1 MTQETDNLSP
11 QQSLDLIQSMIRQA
25 HGNMSSNS
33 FYLIL
38 WGWVVIAANLG
49 MYVMIKF
56 TDIQQPHLIWLIAI
70 PAWVISMI
78 HGSRHGRK
86 QRKTSHL
93 DRVNMW
99 LWIAFGI
106 CILPVIGF
114 MNKLNFQVTPLILI
128 VTALPTFVTGIMLKF
143 RPLLLGGISFY
154 VFGIICFFVSPL
166 NQFLVG
172 SIAIVCGYLIPGYLL
187 KATRKKNV

>member
-38 WGWVVIAANLG
+38 WGWVVVAANLG
-49 MYVMIKF
+49 MYCMIQF
-56 TDIQQPHLIWLIAI
+56 TDIPNPQLIWLIAI
-70 PAWVISMI
+70 PAWVISMV
-78 HGSRHGRK
+78 HGARQGRK
-86 QRKTSHL
+86 ERRTSHL

-106 CILPVIGF
+106 CILPVIAF
-114 MNKLNFQVTPLILI
+114 MNKLNFQVNPLILI
-128 VTALPTFVTGIMLKF
+128 ITALPTFVTGIMLKF
-143 RPLLLGGISFY
+143 KPLIWGGISFY
-154 VFGIICFFVSPL
+154 VFGIICFMVSPV
-166 NQFLVG
+166 NQFLIGGV
-172 SIAIVCGYLIPGYLL
+172 AITCGYLIPGYLL